1 MFDDCEEVSLPSPD
15 LIGGLT
21 GQSSIPGRWLLD
33 RQSKSDASDFDHLVS
48 AEVGQARLRVKPG
61 NGTGKVNLMEK
72 ALVLLRYKLLRAR
85 FRAVPP
91 QHGHRGNRLTIA
103 AMSLRRMVA
112 IEFGMC
118 RSGRKGGSSGSVTVG
133 YGKLREQRGGTRS

>member
-1 MFDDCEEVSLPSPD
+1 MATRLSRRPSRRKQKKRSQNCGAN
-15 LIGGLT
+15 I
-21 GQSSIPGRWLLD
+21 R
-33 RQSKSDASDFDHLVS
+33 ALVPS
-48 AEVGQARLRVKPG
+48 
-61 NGTGKVNLMEK
+61 TGKREGRKFGRHWRLSK
-72 ALVLLRYKLLRAR
+72 RFLLVLLRYKLLRAR

-103 AMSLRRMVA
+103 AMRLRRMVA